1 MKNIKILVAT
11 HKKYKMPSDTNM
23 YLPIH
28 VGCEGKKNLGF
39 QGDNSGENISDL
51 NPYYCELTGLFWAWK
66 NLECDYLGLVHYRR
80 YFTKKAGS
88 YNDSINIDAVILD
101 KDDIEKM
108 LEVSNVIVPK
118 KRKYYIETLY
128 SHYAHTL
135 DGSHLDLA
143 RKMIEEKNP
152 EYLASFDK
160 VMKQRSGYMF
170 NMFIMKKELADDY
183 FTWLFPILD
192 SMYECMD
199 LSDSTPFEARLF
211 GRVSELLFNVW
222 LVKNNLTPTEA
233 HFMYMEKV
241 NLLKKGLSFLQAK
254 FLGKKYGKSF

>member
-80 YFTKKAGS
+80 YFTKKS
-88 YNDSINIDAVILD
+88 VTYKDSINIDAFILD
-101 KDDIEKM
+101 KDDIEKL

-135 DGSHLDLA
+135 DAGHLDLA
-143 RKMIEEKNP
+143 RKMIEQKNP

-160 VMKQRSGYMF
+160 VMKQRSAYMF

-199 LSDSTPFEARLF
+199 LSDLTPFEARLF

-222 LVKNNLTPTEA
+222 LDKNNLNIKEVP
-233 HFMYMEKV
+233 FMYME
-241 NLLKKGLSFLQAK
+241 NIDLFKKGKSFLMAK
-254 FLGKKYGKSF
+254 FFGKKYGQSF